1 MDFTLSA
8 EQLMIKD
15 SVTRFAAEPPKGDP
29 WTTFAELG
37 WLALGAPE
45 DLGGFGG
52 PLETMI
58 LMEAFGKGL
67 VTAPYL
73 AQVVLAGSILRLAA
87 RTDLLQPLVDGS
99 ARLPS
104 PTKSRTRATIRRA
117 LRRLEC
123 LRAMATYWAA
133 ARCVCS
139 ARAAPR
145 R

>member
-58 LMEAFGKGL
+58 LMYSRRSST
-67 VTAPYL
+67 VTR
-73 AQVVLAGSILRLAA
+73 V
-87 RTDLLQPLVDGS
+87 
-99 ARLPS
+99 LPS
-104 PTKSRTRATIRRA
+104 PTKSRTHATIRHA
-117 LRRLEC
+117 LRRLQC
-123 LRAMATYWAA
+123 VRAMAMCWAA
-133 ARCVCS
+133 AKFACS
-139 ARAAPR
+139 ARAVPR